1 MVKHAGLIKE
11 AFSVPGKARVAVMRT
26 ENGPVYDYAGSGD
39 REPEIGRGW
48 SRLKNREYLRK
59 ILSERK

>member
-1 MVKHAGLIKE
+1 M
-11 AFSVPGKARVAVMRT
+11 PGKARVAVMRT